1 MQGTHTMNGRVIDTE
16 TELAGREVKGF
27 RPGSPPSRKR
37 RGYLILAV
45 LAIVFLVAAIVGL
58 ASRFNEHRALA
69 KETETLAVATVSV
82 IHPKVE
88 PPQQELVLPSTLQAY
103 IESPIY
109 ARTNGY
115 LRKWYEDIGSRVE
128 KGELL
133 ADIETPEIDQEL
145 LQARAARD
153 QASAQLEIAKVSAK
167 RWENLQKMD
176 AVAQQETDERTNAF
190 TQAEANL
197 AAANANVRRLEEL
210 ESFKHVDAP
219 FSGVVT
225 KRNIDIGALINAG
238 NTGSN
243 QQLFDMA
250 RIDPIRVYVSV
261 PEIYVPAVRAGV
273 RASIEVPSLN
283 GQRFSG
289 TVVRSAGAIDPTT
302 RTLLTEIDVPNSKGA
317 LLPGA
322 YAQVHFDL
330 NIQAERLSVPV
341 NALLFRAEGT
351 RAAVVDANGKV
362 HLQLV
367 TIGRDYGTTL
377 EILAGLKPTDSVVL
391 NPSDSLEE
399 GQQVSVQQ
407 GTAE

>member
-1 MQGTHTMNGRVIDTE
+1 MNGRVIE
-16 TELAGREVKGF
+16 TEIGEPEINSEPP
-27 RPGSPPSRKR
+27 RPHKR
-37 RGYLILAV
+37 RGYVIAAV
-45 LAIVFLVAAIVGL
+45 LAVVFLVAAIVGL
-58 ASRFNEHRALA
+58 ISRFSERRALA
-69 KETETLAVATVSV
+69 KETETLAIATVAI

-115 LRKWYEDIGSRVE
+115 LTKWYKDIGSRVQ
-128 KGELL
+128 KGDRL

-145 LQARAARD
+145 VQARATRD
-153 QASAQLEIAKVSAK
+153 QAAAQVEIAKTSAK

-176 AVAQQETDERTNAF
+176 AVAQQETDERTNTYA
-190 TQAEANL
+190 QAQANL
-197 AAANANVRRLEEL
+197 AAADANVRRLEEL
-210 ESFKHVDAP
+210 ESFKHVYAP
-219 FSGVVT
+219 FSGVIT

-243 QQLFDMA
+243 QQLFDVA

-261 PEIYVPAVRAGV
+261 PEIYAGSVRPGV
-273 RASIEVPSLN
+273 RASIEVPSLS
-283 GQRFSG
+283 GQKFSG
-289 TVVRSAGAIDPTT
+289 SVVRNADAIDTST
-302 RTLLTEIDVPNSKGA
+302 RTLLTEIDVANRKGE

-330 NIQAERLSVPV
+330 NVQAERLSVPV

-362 HLQLV
+362 HLQPV
-367 TIGRDYGTTL
+367 NIGRDYGVSV

-399 GQQVSVQQ
+399 GQQVSVKQDATSQ
-407 GTAE
+407 AATKQSAQ

>member
-1 MQGTHTMNGRVIDTE
+1 MNGRVIE
-16 TELAGREVKGF
+16 TEIGEPEINSEPP
-27 RPGSPPSRKR
+27 RPHKR
-37 RGYLILAV
+37 RGYVIAAV
-45 LAIVFLVAAIVGL
+45 LAVVFLVAAIVGL
-58 ASRFNEHRALA
+58 ISRFSERRALA
-69 KETETLAVATVSV
+69 KETETLAIATVAI

-115 LRKWYEDIGSRVE
+115 LTKWYKDIGSRVQ
-128 KGELL
+128 KGDRL

-145 LQARAARD
+145 VQARATRD
-153 QASAQLEIAKVSAK
+153 QAAAQVEIAKTSAK

-176 AVAQQETDERTNAF
+176 AVAQQETDERTNTYA
-190 TQAEANL
+190 QAQANL
-197 AAANANVRRLEEL
+197 AAADANVRRLEEL
-210 ESFKHVDAP
+210 ESFKHVYAP
-219 FSGVVT
+219 FSGVIT

-243 QQLFDMA
+243 QQLFDVA

-261 PEIYVPAVRAGV
+261 PEIYAGSVRPGV
-273 RASIEVPSLN
+273 RASIEVPSLS
-283 GQRFSG
+283 GQKFSG
-289 TVVRSAGAIDPTT
+289 SVVRNADAIDTST
-302 RTLLTEIDVPNSKGA
+302 RTLLTEIDVPNRKGE

-330 NIQAERLSVPV
+330 NVQAERLSVPV

-362 HLQLV
+362 HLQPV
-367 TIGRDYGTTL
+367 NIGRDYGVSV

-399 GQQVSVQQ
+399 GQQVSVKQDATSQ
-407 GTAE
+407 AATKQSAQ